1 MDSFIVSRG
10 RMQRAITI
18 LCWLLVIATGAFLRF
33 DDLSSRPFHADEA
46 TGARITAKRME
57 KEGGTFD
64 PKHYHGPLLADLA
77 MPICRMQGETGWRD
91 MSKGSLRTGTAVAG
105 CLLLLVPLFW
115 RRRLGDAPVLLAAA
129 LMATS
134 PLLIYYS
141 RMFIHEMWL
150 VLFGMMTLVLLT
162 KRPVAGLT
170 GLMMALMFATKE
182 SFAISIIAWAAAGA
196 LLALENRKL
205 LTRENWISGWQEHRK
220 AIGISFAVAAL
231 VSLLFYTHGLR
242 HPQGAVDAIRTYFV
256 YETVEGHDKPFWYYL
271 HLFAVPFKSGGVW
284 WFGTPVVMLALAAYA
299 FTFLPSGSQG
309 KKTIRFIAYASVFHV
324 LIYSL
329 IAYKTP
335 WLACLPWAHVC
346 VLAGCALWNV
356 SKRPVVIRI
365 LISAIAL
372 AALFTQLQQSRRAI
386 GRYASDE
393 RNPFAYVPT
402 RRDAEALET
411 WLGQLRA
418 NAGSDKLEPIAVV
431 GSDYWPLPWYLR
443 QFDQIGYWQ
452 SPAPEIIK
460 LPLVFTLPETT
471 AGVAELLK
479 DSHMP
484 LPRGL
489 RTGVPLHV
497 FVRNDVWKQ
506 WMEAGA
512 K

>member
-1 MDSFIVSRG
+1 M
-10 RMQRAITI
+10 
-18 LCWLLVIATGAFLRF
+18 
-33 DDLSSRPFHADEA
+33 
-46 TGARITAKRME
+46 
-57 KEGGTFD
+57 
-64 PKHYHGPLLADLA
+64 
-77 MPICRMQGETGWRD
+77 
-91 MSKGSLRTGTAVAG
+91 
-105 CLLLLVPLFW
+105 
-115 RRRLGDAPVLLAAA
+115 
-129 LMATS
+129 
-134 PLLIYYS
+134 
-141 RMFIHEMWL
+141 
-150 VLFGMMTLVLLT
+150 
-162 KRPVAGLT
+162 
-170 GLMMALMFATKE
+170 
-182 SFAISIIAWAAAGA
+182 
-196 LLALENRKL
+196 ENRKL
-205 LTRENWISGWQEHRK
+205 LTRKIWIPGWQEHRK
-220 AIGISFAVAAL
+220 SIGISFAVAAL

-256 YETVEGHDKPFWYYL
+256 YETVEGHDKTFWYYL
-271 HLFAVPFKSGGVW
+271 HLFAVPFKSGGAW
-284 WFGTPVVMLALAAYA
+284 WFGTPVVMLAIIAYA
-299 FTFLPSGSQG
+299 LTFLPSVSEG

-356 SKRPVVIRI
+356 SKRPVGFRI
-365 LISAIAL
+365 IISGIAL
-372 AALFTQLQQSRRAI
+372 AAIFTQFQQSRRAI

-411 WLGQLRA
+411 WLNQLQETTGKA
-418 NAGSDKLEPIAVV
+418 SLEPMAVV

-443 QFDQIGYWQ
+443 QFEQIGYWK
-452 SPAPEIIK
+452 SPTAELSG

-506 WMEAGA
+506 WMEAGT

>member
-1 MDSFIVSRG
+1 
-10 RMQRAITI
+10 MQRAIVI
-18 LCWLLVIATGAFLRF
+18 LCWMLVIATGIFLRF

-57 KEGGTFD
+57 KDGGTFD
-64 PKHYHGPLLADLA
+64 PKHYHGPMLADLA
-77 MPICRMQGETGWRD
+77 MPICRMMGETGWRD
-91 MSKGSLRTGTAVAG
+91 MSKGSLRTLTAVAG
-105 CLLLLVPLFW
+105 SLVLLVPLLW
-115 RRRLGDAPVLLAAA
+115 RRRFGDAPVLLAAA
-129 LMATS
+129 LLATS
-134 PLLIYYS
+134 PLLVYYS
-141 RMFIHEMWL
+141 RMFIHESLL
-150 VLFGMMTLVLLT
+150 VLFGMLTLVLLT
-162 KRPVAGLT
+162 HRPIAGLT

-182 SFAISIIAWAAAGA
+182 SFAISIIAWSGAAAF
-196 LLALENRKL
+196 LVLENRRQ
-205 LTRENWISGWQEHRK
+205 LTRQAWLAGWREHRK
-220 AIGISFAVAAL
+220 SIGISFAVAGL

-242 HPQGAVDAIRTYFV
+242 HLQGAVDAVRTYFV
-256 YETVEGHDKPFWYYL
+256 YETVEGHDKPFFYYL
-271 HLFAVPFKSGGVW
+271 HLFAIPFKSGGVW
-284 WFGTPVVMLALAAYA
+284 WHGTPVVMLALAAYA
-299 FTFLPSGSQG
+299 FTFLPSATAG
-309 KKTIRFIAYASVFHV
+309 KKSIRFIAYASAFHV

-346 VLAGCALWNV
+346 ILAGCAFWNV
-356 SKRPVVIRI
+356 AKRPLGIRI
-365 LISAIAL
+365 LIAALAVAAIA
-372 AALFTQLQQSRRAI
+372 TQFQQSRRAI

-411 WLGQLRA
+411 WLAQLRA
-418 NAGSDKLEPIAVV
+418 KAGDAALEPVAVV

-460 LPLVFTLPETT
+460 LPIVFAMPATT
-471 AGVAELLK
+471 AGVAEILK
-479 DSHMP
+479 DTHMP

-497 FVRNDVWKQ
+497 FVRNDVWNQ
-506 WMEAGA
+506 WMEASP